1 MTLLKKN
8 KGVILC
14 LLMGLFQQAQ
24 ASTPLNNAC
33 GFSEA
38 ARELAALIIEDEAQ
52 QRPQIQCH
60 PLLAQAAEDKAR
72 TMADFGMVRHNL
84 GGSPNGRL
92 REIGFP
98 LPHYYSGLM
107 GNQVEAIAG
116 GYSTPSS
123 VWKAFKHSTA
133 HRHHLLGE
141 LDFYREQQYIG
152 VGFFKDNSAP
162 HVEYWAVYLT
172 KASSDSDVPAFDYIP
187 QKGVFFIREPEVAIQ
202 VFEDTTANK

>member
-1 MTLLKKN
+1 MKRYKTAMWLACFT
-8 KGVILC
+8 VC
-14 LLMGLFQQAQ
+14 GLSSQVYAKD
-24 ASTPLNNAC
+24 SVDNAC
-33 GFSEA
+33 GFNQS
-38 ARELAALIIEDEAQ
+38 ARELAALIIQDEAQ
-52 QRPQIQCH
+52 QRAEIVCH

-116 GYSTPSS
+116 GYSTPNS
-123 VWKAFKHSTA
+123 VWKAFKHSTT
-133 HRHHLLGE
+133 HRQHLLGE

-152 VGFFKDNSAP
+152 VGFYKDYSTP

-172 KASSDSDVPAFDYIP
+172 KASNDSDVPEFDYIP
-187 QKGVFFIREPEVAIQ
+187 HKGVFFVKEPEIAVQ
-202 VFEDTTANK
+202 VFAPESKD

>member
-1 MTLLKKN
+1 MKQYKTARWFACFA
-8 KGVILC
+8 VF
-14 LLMGLFQQAQ
+14 GLSSQGYAKD
-24 ASTPLNNAC
+24 SVDNAC
-33 GFSEA
+33 GFNQS
-38 ARELAALIIEDEAQ
+38 ARELAALIIQDEAQ
-52 QRPQIQCH
+52 QRAEIVCH

-116 GYSTPSS
+116 GYSTPNS
-123 VWKAFKHSTA
+123 VWKAFKHSTT
-133 HRHHLLGE
+133 HRQHLLGE

-152 VGFFKDNSAP
+152 VGFYKDYSTP

-172 KASSDSDVPAFDYIP
+172 KASSDSDVPEFDYIP
-187 QKGVFFIREPEVAIQ
+187 HKGVFFVKEPEIAVQ
-202 VFEDTTANK
+202 VFEPESKN